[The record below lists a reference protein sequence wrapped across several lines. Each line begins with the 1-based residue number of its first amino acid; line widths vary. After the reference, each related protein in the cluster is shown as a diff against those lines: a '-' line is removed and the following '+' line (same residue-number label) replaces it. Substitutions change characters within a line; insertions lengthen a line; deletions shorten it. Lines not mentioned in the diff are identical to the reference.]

1 MHNCSILHIVITT
14 HLQRLGSEAWD
25 IDTGN
30 SSTRAG
36 LWSRSHLDH
45 IWTTP
50 VIHLRELGF
59 GLGVTWTR
67 VTGPIGASKPSSFTL
82 NRSPTPAAATG
93 GLVVDT
99 DLDGVEAHLITT
111 TDRVASD
118 AHPEVGV

>member
-25 IDTGN
+25 IDTCN

-45 IWTTP
+45 TWTTG
-50 VIHLRELGF
+50 ELGF

-82 NRSPTPAAATG
+82 NRSPTPATPTG